1 MKIIE
6 HDIKNLEGVD
16 DDSTDYLVRKNVEYN
31 RDNPGP
37 YDDEENLFCQSSC
50 DNGKEL
56 NFV

>member
-16 DDSTDYLVRKNVEYN
+16 DDFTDYLVRKGVEHN

-37 YDDEENLFCQSSC
+37 YDDEENLFCQSGC